1 MFKKSSSHNEQKR
14 VVTTVL
20 TMPYLPDELLLNCLA
35 RISRLYYPTLSLIS
49 KRFHSLLASTELYR
63 TRRLLGSTENCI
75 YACLLS
81 PHNQPHWCT
90 LGRQPTLIA
99 PFWNPFRILRNRT
112 RMSSSGN
119 LLVSVPSHNFFPDQ
133 CPWISTIVGSDI
145 YIMIGGYNNLEPSS
159 SVFVVD
165 YRVHTWHEAPS
176 MLVAKKHPLKS
187 KDRDFSNFIEFF
199 DPETNI
205 WEHVPSPCAK
215 IHERHIDHCCSFRGN
230 LCLLFRDK
238 AVVYNPKENKWDV
251 VAKEL
256 KMLLSGGSFRMLNWY
271 DCVERSWGDLKGM
284 KKLPELPKAYRGSL
298 RLENCGGK
306 IVLLWEENVRSI
318 CSMKEKMIWCA
329 EVALERLNSREIY
342 GKVKWCHVN

>member
-99 PFWNPFRILRNRT
+99 PFWNQFRILRNRT

-133 CPWISTIVGSDI
+133 CPWISTKLVLISTSWLVDTTILSPPLV
-145 YIMIGGYNNLEPSS
+145 YLSWTIG
-159 SVFVVD
+159 FT
-165 YRVHTWHEAPS
+165 H
-176 MLVAKKHPLKS
+176 
-187 KDRDFSNFIEFF
+187 
-199 DPETNI
+199 
-205 WEHVPSPCAK
+205 
-215 IHERHIDHCCSFRGN
+215 
-230 LCLLFRDK
+230 
-238 AVVYNPKENKWDV
+238 
-251 VAKEL
+251 
-256 KMLLSGGSFRMLNWY
+256 
-271 DCVERSWGDLKGM
+271 GM
-284 KKLPELPKAYRGSL
+284 KLQA
-298 RLENCGGK
+298 C
-306 IVLLWEENVRSI
+306 W
-318 CSMKEKMIWCA
+318 
-329 EVALERLNSREIY
+329 
-342 GKVKWCHVN
+342 

>member
-176 MLVAKKHPLKS
+176 MLVAKKHPLVS
-187 KDRDFSNFIEFF
+187 
-199 DPETNI
+199 
-205 WEHVPSPCAK
+205 V
-215 IHERHIDHCCSFRGN
+215 ID
-230 LCLLFRDK
+230 
-238 AVVYNPKENKWDV
+238 
-251 VAKEL
+251 
-256 KMLLSGGSFRMLNWY
+256 
-271 DCVERSWGDLKGM
+271 
-284 KKLPELPKAYRGSL
+284 
-298 RLENCGGK
+298 GK
-306 IVLLWEENVRSI
+306 Y
-318 CSMKEKMIWCA
+318 M
-329 EVALERLNSREIY
+329 
-342 GKVKWCHVN
+342 